1 MQSNMII
8 SVNNQTIEVSGQR
21 PLIEELRE
29 AGIQVPSMCYAK
41 GMEHHPSCMVCM
53 VKDLKTGQM
62 LPSCSTMPYEGM
74 QIETD
79 SDEVHQLRRIS
90 LELLLSDHK
99 IRCGVCE
106 GKEKCKLRELALQ
119 MGAKWVRYGKISP
132 SVPEE
137 QIHVTGHLYFEPA
150 KCIRCGLCVYNTK
163 DGFTF
168 AGRGFDM
175 RVVIPEESKQHV
187 SEEIANLCP
196 TGALV
201 VIMDN

>member
-1 MQSNMII
+1 MRIN
-8 SVNNQTIEVSGQR
+8 VNNSEIEVSGQR

-29 AGIQVPSMCYAK
+29 AGIQVPSMCYAE
-41 GMEHHPSCMVCM
+41 GYEHQPSCMVCM

-62 LPSCSTMPYEGM
+62 LPSCSTMPYEDM

-79 SDEVHQLRRIS
+79 SDEVYDLRCMS

-106 GKEKCKLRELALQ
+106 GKDKCKLRDLAML
-119 MGAKWVRYGKISP
+119 MGAKWVRFGKISP
-132 SVPEE
+132 SVSEE
-137 QIHVTGHLYFEPA
+137 QIHVNGHLYFEPA
-150 KCIRCGLCVYNTK
+150 KCIRCGLCVYNTQ

-168 AGRGFDM
+168 ERRGFDM
-175 RVVIPEESKQHV
+175 RVVIPDANKSHV
-187 SEEIANLCP
+187 SEIVAKLCP

-201 VIMDN
+201 VHGL